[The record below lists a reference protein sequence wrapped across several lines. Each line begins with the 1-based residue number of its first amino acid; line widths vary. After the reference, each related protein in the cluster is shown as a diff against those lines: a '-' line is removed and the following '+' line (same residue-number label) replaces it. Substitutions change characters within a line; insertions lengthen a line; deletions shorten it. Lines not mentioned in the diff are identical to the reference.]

1 MRSSDPNVTLPL
13 EALLTQRHATSAVS
27 EAAPG
32 NGPWPGPH
40 RGRKH
45 GQGLDFDELRQ
56 YIPGDDTR
64 HIDWKVTARRNS
76 TYTRLYREEKE
87 RLLTVAL
94 DFRSSM
100 FTGSQ
105 TLSAVTAGLLA
116 AQIIWQAADLSNR
129 CNLLILTDDKLHSLP
144 PATGT
149 TSALNACKLIAETFS
164 IAIKNRHTSVI
175 QNMEPLLKQL
185 LANGRFTGSVVVIS
199 AGDELGTAFDQLM
212 PVLSQSATVAWIIIE
227 DPMEWQTMPNGRYGY
242 RHGLSGADN
251 KHKQNDEF
259 IRIDAVKAAQLATLL
274 EEYKQELIS
283 RLQSAGSGTI
293 SIRDGMTNVLR
304 YLYQRQILA

>member
-1 MRSSDPNVTLPL
+1 MAHNELNITLPL
-13 EALLTQRHATSAVS
+13 EALIEQRHASTPLSNV
-27 EAAPG
+27 APG

-45 GQGLDFDELRQ
+45 GQGLDFDDLRQ

-64 HIDWKVTARRNS
+64 HIDWKVTARRNA

-116 AQIIWQAADLSNR
+116 AKVIWQAADLSNR
-129 CNLLILTDDKLHSLP
+129 CNLTIQTDEQLYTLP

-149 TSALNACKLIAETFS
+149 TAALNACKLIADTFEY
-164 IAIKNRHTSVI
+164 AIKKRDSGALTDVN
-175 QNMEPLLKQL
+175 PLLEHL
-185 LANGRFTGSVVVIS
+185 LANGRFTGSVVLIS
-199 AGDELGTAFDQLM
+199 AGDELGNTFDQLM
-212 PVLSQSATVAWIIIE
+212 PVLSQSATIAWVLIE
-227 DPMEWQTMPNGRYGY
+227 DPMEWQPLPTGRYGF
-242 RHGLSGADN
+242 RF
-251 KHKQNDEF
+251 KHTDEF
-259 IRIDAVKAAQLATLL
+259 VRIDSVSASQLTHVLAEHKRELL
-274 EEYKQELIS
+274 D
-283 RLQSAGSGTI
+283 RLKHAGARTVST
-293 SIRDGMTNVLR
+293 RDGMSDVVR
-304 YLYQRQILA
+304 HLYQWQILA